1 MFENKKKMLLLVAKL
16 IEKTTHMWRRWG
28 VAQNFLLA
36 ILKNLK
42 NPKNQNFEKM
52 KKNCCRCH

>member
-16 IEKTTHMWRRWG
+16 IEKTTHMWRRGG

-52 KKNCCRCH
+52 KKKLL